1 MRHDE
6 FYQAGGWVRHAEY
19 KRIEDELFR
28 LKWENDRLHKAVYAG
43 HTLRIM
49 IERGKPADHICQ
61 DYDKAIRLLSENREV
76 QS

>member
-1 MRHDE
+1 MSYGGFWSPGGFVRHDE
-6 FYQAGGWVRHAEY
+6 Y
-19 KRIEDELFR
+19 KRVHDELIR
-28 LKWENDRLHKAVYAG
+28 LKWEIDRLHKAVYAG

-61 DYDKAIRLLSENREV
+61 DYDKAIRLLSENAEV